1 MENVLKLKKGEKIS
15 IINSKNE
22 GVVIKNENN
31 ILKVS
36 ETKKEYANIHIKKL
50 SDSELNSFVLT
61 TLLENNSC
69 EIKNN
74 KENNNLISKLLE
86 NQFNKIC
93 GKNYNG
99 LDILDIE
106 FQAITYYEK
115 E

>member
-1 MENVLKLKKGEKIS
+1 MEKVLKLKKGEKIS
-15 IINSKNE
+15 IINSNNR
-22 GVVIKNENN
+22 GILIKNENN
-31 ILKVS
+31 ILKVT
-36 ETKKEYANIHIKKL
+36 ETKNKFANTKIKRL
-50 SDSELNSFVLT
+50 SNSELTSFVLS

-69 EIKNN
+69 EIKGN
-74 KENNNLISKLLE
+74 KENNSLISKLLE

>member
-1 MENVLKLKKGEKIS
+1 MEKVLKLNKGDKIC
-15 IINSKNE
+15 IVNSKNE
-22 GVVIKNENN
+22 GVLIKNEDN
-31 ILKVS
+31 ILKIK
-36 ETKKEYANIHIKKL
+36 ETNNKCANIHIKKL

-61 TLLENNSC
+61 TLLENNSL
-69 EIKNN
+69 EIKND
-74 KENNNLISKLLE
+74 KENNCLINKLLE
-86 NQFNKIC
+86 KQFNKIC